1 MRLVL
6 MEVSLHDFLLN
17 SGNVGD
23 YLLALLW
30 TVEVYRSYSSM
41 TQVDAPRDQTV
52 EPRSGS
58 NRGGSES
65 TIEDTIEHRRRTTDD
80 AIVDVIES

>member
-23 YLLALLW
+23 YLLALLR

-41 TQVDAPRDQTV
+41 TNPAIKRSNPAVDQTAAEV
-52 EPRSGS
+52 SRRSRIPS
-58 NRGGSES
+58 STGGE
-65 TIEDTIEHRRRTTDD
+65 RPMMR
-80 AIVDVIES
+80 